1 MPVEARAGRPPEWE
15 MKGLMRLSMPDG
27 TIPAFAEPA
36 VPNQTTDYASAFG
49 AFESIRRRRSFERRC
64 LPFLKTV
71 IDFDITC
78 EVGYNQLLGRPLIV
92 KQLLLLK
99 LGPPVSVLRRLDR
112 LCEARVITRTRS
124 PSDGRVHE
132 LRLTAEVLR
141 LYWYTQSMGEMPT
154 TELMASS

>member
-1 MPVEARAGRPPEWE
+1 
-15 MKGLMRLSMPDG
+15 MKHLMRLSAPDG
-27 TIPAFAEPA
+27 TIPAFVEPIVA
-36 VPNQTTDYASAFG
+36 AHTPDYTAAFG
-49 AFESIRRRRSFERRC
+49 TFESIRRRRAFERRC

-92 KQLLLLK
+92 KQLLLLR

-112 LCEARVITRTRS
+112 LCQSKVISRTRS

-132 LRLTAEVLR
+132 LRLSSEVLR
-141 LYWYTQSMGEMPT
+141 LYWHTQTLGEFAPD
-154 TELMASS
+154 SF

>member
-1 MPVEARAGRPPEWE
+1 KSPARPGPIPDFEKRR
-15 MKGLMRLSMPDG
+15 LMRLSAPDG
-27 TIPAFAEPA
+27 TIPALVEPVVHA
-36 VPNQTTDYASAFG
+36 HAPDYAAAFG
-49 AFESIRRRRSFERRC
+49 TFESIRRRRAFERRC

-112 LCEARVITRTRS
+112 LCQARIISRTRS

-132 LRLTAEVLR
+132 LRLSTEVLR
-141 LYWYTQSMGEMPT
+141 LYWHTQTLGQLPAES
-154 TELMASS
+154 

>member
-1 MPVEARAGRPPEWE
+1 
-15 MKGLMRLSMPDG
+15 MRLSAPDG
-27 TIPAFAEPA
+27 TSHAFVEPMA
-36 VPNQTTDYASAFG
+36 AAHTDYNAAFCT
-49 AFESIRRRRSFERRC
+49 FESIRQRRAFERRC

-112 LCEARVITRTRS
+112 LCQARVISRTRS

-132 LRLTAEVLR
+132 LRLTTEVLR
-141 LYWYTQSMGEMPT
+141 LYWHAQTQGQAPQE
-154 TELMASS
+154 SSSVLSPV

>member
-1 MPVEARAGRPPEWE
+1 
-15 MKGLMRLSMPDG
+15 MRLFAIDG
-27 TIPAFAEPA
+27 TVPLLAEQTG
-36 VPNQTTDYASAFG
+36 PNHSDYTDAFG
-49 AFESIRRRRSFERRC
+49 MFESTRRRRAFERRC

-92 KQLLLLK
+92 KQLLLLR

-112 LCEARVITRTRS
+112 LCQAKVISRTRS

-141 LYWYTQSMGEMPT
+141 LYWYTQTLGELPAET
-154 TELMASS
+154 I